1 MIVNKVIYTNQ
12 LPTNQTL
19 EVNHIKTWLADN
31 QNYFHFLINESN
43 CRKWSKWVED
53 KSTHIYPCACPIRE
67 QDCIF
72 IETYYELEKVIELH
86 KRENYF
92 KSIVCEYNLIKND
105 SRVIKE
111 WIEKYLKVDEKLF
124 FKPIIEI
131 KIQSNPSRSLMIKL
145 SKEDFKNLIEFQNIF
160 NQY

>member
-1 MIVNKVIYTNQ
+1 MVNNQ
-12 LPTNQTL
+12 LSEFQINQPKG
-19 EVNHIKTWLADN
+19 VKYIKNWLADN
-31 QNYFHFLINESN
+31 QNYFHFLINESC

-53 KSTHIYPCACPIRE
+53 NSTHIYPCVCPIRE

-92 KSIVCEYNLIKND
+92 KPIVSEYNLIKND
-105 SRVIKE
+105 SRALGK
-111 WIEKYLKVDEKLF
+111 WITKYQKVDEELF

-131 KIQSNPSRSLMIKL
+131 KTQSNPYKSLDIKL
-145 SKEDFKNLIEFQNIF
+145 NTEDFKNIIEFQNIF
-160 NQY
+160 KESYN

>member
-1 MIVNKVIYTNQ
+1 MVNNQ
-12 LPTNQTL
+12 LSEFQINQPK
-19 EVNHIKTWLADN
+19 EVKYIKNWLADN

-53 KSTHIYPCACPIRE
+53 KSTHIYPCVCPIRE
-67 QDCIF
+67 QECIF
-72 IETYYELEKVIELH
+72 IEAYYELEKVIELH

-105 SRVIKE
+105 SRAIRK
-111 WIEKYLKVDEKLF
+111 WLTKYQKIDEELF
-124 FKPIIEI
+124 FKPIKDI

-145 SKEDFKNLIEFQNIF
+145 SKEDFKNIIEFQNIF
-160 NQY
+160 NESYN

>member
-1 MIVNKVIYTNQ
+1 MIVNKGMYTNQ

-19 EVNHIKTWLADN
+19 EVNSIKTWLADN
-31 QNYFHFLINESN
+31 QNYFHFLINESS

-53 KSTHIYPCACPIRE
+53 KSTHIYPCVCPIRE
-67 QDCIF
+67 QECIF
-72 IETYYELEKVIELH
+72 IEAYYELEKVIELH

-92 KSIVCEYNLIKND
+92 KQLVSEYNLIKND
-105 SRVIKE
+105 AGALRK
-111 WIEKYLKVDEKLF
+111 WIAKYQKIDEELF

-145 SKEDFKNLIEFQNIF
+145 RKEDFKSLIEFQKIN
-160 NQY
+160 NS